1 MVTFFLLE
9 YIILFLLVY
18 RIISYKI
25 VVIIRQ
31 YLHKGIFMA
40 LSFSTDKIDATGR
53 ELLTYGT
60 PDFPI
65 AFFDDDL
72 SRVKVPWHWHDE
84 WEIVFLLS
92 GKVSVFIGGC
102 ELALN
107 AGEGYFANSG
117 VLHSAQLRSKT
128 GWQHAMVF
136 SPGIIASQGDIIW
149 NTYVSPIITHENL
162 PFIRLTP
169 DIAWQKEIL
178 SYAEKAWFCGAH
190 EKPDYALT
198 VRSTLSQ
205 IACLMLHNIGTEAE
219 HPFTSKMQRDELRI
233 KKTLYFIE
241 THFREQITIDDIA
254 ASANISVSTL
264 LRLYHDILH
273 TTPIQYVLKYRL
285 DQIRD
290 ELMLSPASSIAEIAY
305 SCGFNDIS
313 YFNRCFLKEYGTTPS
328 SFRRKYR

>member
-1 MVTFFLLE
+1 
-9 YIILFLLVY
+9 
-18 RIISYKI
+18 
-25 VVIIRQ
+25 
-31 YLHKGIFMA
+31 
-40 LSFSTDKIDATGR
+40 
-53 ELLTYGT
+53 
-60 PDFPI
+60 
-65 AFFDDDL
+65 
-72 SRVKVPWHWHDE
+72 
-84 WEIVFLLS
+84 
-92 GKVSVFIGGC
+92 
-102 ELALN
+102 
-107 AGEGYFANSG
+107 
-117 VLHSAQLRSKT
+117 
-128 GWQHAMVF
+128 
-136 SPGIIASQGDIIW
+136 
-149 NTYVSPIITHENL
+149 
-162 PFIRLTP
+162 
-169 DIAWQKEIL
+169 
-178 SYAEKAWFCGAH
+178 
-190 EKPDYALT
+190 
-198 VRSTLSQ
+198 
-205 IACLMLHNIGTEAE
+205 MLHNIGTEAE

>member
-1 MVTFFLLE
+1 MG
-9 YIILFLLVY
+9 
-18 RIISYKI
+18 ISY
-25 VVIIRQ
+25 
-31 YLHKGIFMA
+31 
-40 LSFSTDKIDATGR
+40 STDRIDENGR

-72 SRVKVPWHWHDE
+72 TTVKVPWHWHDE
-84 WEIVFLLS
+84 LEIVVIRS

-102 ELALN
+102 ELTLN

-117 VLHSAQLRSKT
+117 ILHSAQLRSKT

-136 SPGIIASQGDIIW
+136 SPRVIAAPDDIIW
-149 NTYVSPIITHENL
+149 HTYVAPIITHDNL

-169 DIAWQKEIL
+169 NIAWQKEIL
-178 SYAEKAWFCGAH
+178 SYAEKAWGCGAH
-190 EKPDYALT
+190 EKPDYALA
-198 VRSTLSQ
+198 VRSSLSQ
-205 IACLMLHNIGTEAE
+205 IACLLLHNIGTEAE

-233 KKTLYFIE
+233 KKSIYFIE

-254 ASANISVSTL
+254 ASASISVSTL
-264 LRLYHDILH
+264 LRLYHDVLH

-290 ELMLSPASSIAEIAY
+290 ELMFSPSSSIADIAY

-313 YFNRCFLKEYGTTPS
+313 YFNRCFRKEFGITPS
-328 SFRRKYR
+328 ACKHQHECTPE

>member
-1 MVTFFLLE
+1 MS
-9 YIILFLLVY
+9 I
-18 RIISYKI
+18 
-25 VVIIRQ
+25 
-31 YLHKGIFMA
+31 
-40 LSFSTDKIDATGR
+40 SFSTDRIDENGR

-72 SRVKVPWHWHDE
+72 TTVKVPWHWHDE
-84 WEIVFLLS
+84 LEIVVILS

-136 SPGIIASQGDIIW
+136 SPGIIASPNDIIW

-162 PFIRLTP
+162 PFVKLTP
-169 DIAWQKEIL
+169 NIAWQKEIL
-178 SYAEKAWFCGAH
+178 SYAENAWISGAL
-190 EKPDYALT
+190 EKPDYALA
-198 VRSTLSQ
+198 VRSFLSQ

-219 HPFTSKMQRDELRI
+219 HPYTPKMQRDELRI
-233 KKTLYFIE
+233 KKTLRYIE

-254 ASANISVSTL
+254 ASASISVSTL
-264 LRLYHDILH
+264 LRLYHDILQ

-290 ELMLSPASSIAEIAY
+290 ELMFSSGASIAEIAY

-313 YFNRCFLKEYGTTPS
+313 YFNRCFLKEYGATPS
-328 SFRRKYR
+328 SCRRQNRCFSK